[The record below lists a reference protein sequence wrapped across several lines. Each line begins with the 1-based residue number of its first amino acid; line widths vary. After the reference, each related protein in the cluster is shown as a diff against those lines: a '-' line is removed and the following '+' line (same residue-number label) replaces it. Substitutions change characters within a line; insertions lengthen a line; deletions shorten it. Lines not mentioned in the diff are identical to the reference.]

1 MDGKKGK
8 DSFTYVAIDSGG
20 NISDEATVTVNIKK
34 QSTNITYSDMSGN
47 SSNYAALMLAEK
59 GVFTGESWGRVIS
72 SVRCRA
78 CPGENS
84 SPCSETL

>member
-1 MDGKKGK
+1 M
-8 DSFTYVAIDSGG
+8 AIDSGG

-59 GVFTGESWGRVIS
+59 GVFTGEKLGESYFFCPLQKRIPGRIPRHV
-72 SVRCRA
+72 
-78 CPGENS
+78 
-84 SPCSETL
+84 SETLRC